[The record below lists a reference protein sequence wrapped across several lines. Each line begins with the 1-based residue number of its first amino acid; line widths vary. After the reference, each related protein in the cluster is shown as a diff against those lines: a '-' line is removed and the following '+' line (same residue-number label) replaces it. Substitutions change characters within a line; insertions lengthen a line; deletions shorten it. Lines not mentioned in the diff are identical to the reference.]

1 MWACQ
6 LSESRRW
13 KRSKASNMTLS
24 WGKETQRMLTYVKPG
39 QNIIQYCLLQKLL
52 IAKNKEKHIKEEQ
65 VQVVKLIKPAM

>member
-1 MWACQ
+1 
-6 LSESRRW
+6 
-13 KRSKASNMTLS
+13 
-24 WGKETQRMLTYVKPG
+24 MLTYVKPG